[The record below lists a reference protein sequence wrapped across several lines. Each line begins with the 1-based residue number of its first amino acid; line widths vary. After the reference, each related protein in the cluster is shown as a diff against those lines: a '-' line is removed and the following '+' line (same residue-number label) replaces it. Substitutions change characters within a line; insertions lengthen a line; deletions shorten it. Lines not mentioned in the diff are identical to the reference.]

1 MRTAVETATG
11 STIRQVRDD
20 DSAGLIDVIS
30 GCYAEYP
37 GCYLD
42 VEDEEPWLLEP
53 ATAYRRWRGVLW
65 VVEHDGR
72 VVASG
77 GMRPSGPGM
86 ASVHHLYVERSQ
98 RRQGLASRLLALIEA
113 AARERDAHWI
123 QLWSDTRFVEAH
135 QLYRRLGYLRSGG
148 FRELGDRSRTEEY
161 HFVKLLSAASAAY
174 GR

>member
-1 MRTAVETATG
+1 MRTAVETARG
-11 STIRQVRDD
+11 NTIRQVRDE
-20 DSAGLIDVIS
+20 DSAGLIELIG

-53 ATAYRRWRGVLW
+53 AAAYRRWRGVLW
-65 VVEHDGR
+65 VVDRDGR
-72 VVASG
+72 LVASG

-86 ASVHHLYVERSQ
+86 ASIHHLYVERSH
-98 RRQGLASRLLALIEA
+98 RRQGLASRLLALVES

-123 QLWSDTRFVEAH
+123 QLWSDTRFVGAH

-148 FRELGDRSRTEEY
+148 FRELGDRSRTEEF
-161 HFVKLLSAASAAY
+161 HFVKLLSAASAY
-174 GR
+174 DH